1 LEFQLKQK
9 WKLSKMV
16 KIEQF
21 LVGEMDNFTYLI
33 IDEKNKKSIIVDPSW
48 NLDNIF
54 DYLEKNK
61 LVNTLIINTHSHFD
75 HVLGNDQVVKM
86 TGAKI
91 IQHKAS
97 QLKKD
102 IEVDDGESI
111 KFGDVQIKVIHTPGH
126 CADSICLIIDDKI
139 ILTGDTLFVGSCGRI
154 DLPGS
159 DPEEMYYTIYNK
171 LVNLD
176 ENLIV
181 YPGHHYGSTKTS
193 ILKDEKKSN
202 FVFKFHN
209 REEFLRYMNT

>member
-1 LEFQLKQK
+1 
-9 WKLSKMV
+9 MV

-21 LVGEMDNFTYLI
+21 LVGEMDNFTYII
-33 IDEKNKKSIIVDPSW
+33 IDEKNRNSIIVDPSW
-48 NLDNIF
+48 D
-54 DYLEKNK
+54 LEIIYDFLNKNK
-61 LVNTLIINTHSHFD
+61 LDNEFIINTHSHFD
-75 HVLGNDQVVKM
+75 HVLGNEQVVKT

-97 QLKKD
+97 PLKKD
-102 IEVDDGESI
+102 IEVNDDESI
-111 KFGDVQIKVIHTPGH
+111 KFGDSQIKIIYTPGH
-126 CADSICLIIDDKI
+126 SGDSICLVINDKI

-159 DPEEMYYTIYNK
+159 DPVQMYYSIYNK
-171 LVNLD
+171 LINLD

-193 ILKDEKKSN
+193 TLRDEKKSN

>member
-1 LEFQLKQK
+1 
-9 WKLSKMV
+9 MV

-33 IDEKNKKSIIVDPSW
+33 TDEKNKNSIIVDPSW
-48 NLDNIF
+48 DLEVIF
-54 DYLEKNK
+54 DFLEKNK
-61 LVNTLIINTHSHFD
+61 LDNTFIINTHSHFD
-75 HVLGNDQVVKM
+75 HVFGNDQVVKR

-97 QLKKD
+97 PLKKD
-102 IEVDDGESI
+102 IEVNDGESI
-111 KFGDVQIKVIHTPGH
+111 KFGDTSIKIIHTPGH
-126 CADSICLIIDDKI
+126 SVDSICLIIDDKI

-159 DPEEMYYTIYNK
+159 NPDEMYDSIYNK
-171 LVNLD
+171 VINLD

-181 YPGHHYGSTKTS
+181 YPGHHYGNTKTS
-193 ILKDEKKSN
+193 ILGQEKKLN

-209 REEFLRYMNT
+209 RGEFLRYMNT

>member
-1 LEFQLKQK
+1 ML
-9 WKLSKMV
+9 

-21 LVGEMDNFTYLI
+21 LVGEMDNFTYII
-33 IDEKNKKSIIVDPSW
+33 IDEKNRNSIIVDPSW
-48 NLDNIF
+48 DLEIIFDFLNINKLDNEF
-54 DYLEKNK
+54 
-61 LVNTLIINTHSHFD
+61 IINTHSHFD
-75 HVLGNDQVVKM
+75 HVLGNEQVVKT

-97 QLKKD
+97 PLKKD
-102 IEVDDGESI
+102 IEVNDDELI
-111 KFGDVQIKVIHTPGH
+111 KFGDSQIKIIHTPGH
-126 CADSICLIIDDKI
+126 SGDSICLVINDKI

-159 DPEEMYYTIYNK
+159 DPVQMYYSIYNK
-171 LVNLD
+171 LINLD

-193 ILKDEKKSN
+193 TLKEEKKSN

-209 REEFLRYMNT
+209 REEFVRYMNA

>member
-1 LEFQLKQK
+1 
-9 WKLSKMV
+9 
-16 KIEQF
+16 
-21 LVGEMDNFTYLI
+21 MDNFTYII
-33 IDEKNKKSIIVDPSW
+33 IDEKNRNSIIVDPSW
-48 NLDNIF
+48 DLEIIF
-54 DYLEKNK
+54 DFLNKNK
-61 LVNTLIINTHSHFD
+61 LDNEFIINTHSHFD
-75 HVLGNDQVVKM
+75 HVLGNEQVVKT

-97 QLKKD
+97 PLKKD
-102 IEVDDGESI
+102 IEVNDDESI
-111 KFGDVQIKVIHTPGH
+111 KFGDSQIKIIYTPGH
-126 CADSICLIIDDKI
+126 SGDSICLVINDKI

-159 DPEEMYYTIYNK
+159 DPVQMYYSIYNK
-171 LVNLD
+171 LINLD

-193 ILKDEKKSN
+193 TLRDEKKSN

>member
-1 LEFQLKQK
+1 
-9 WKLSKMV
+9 MV
-16 KIEQF
+16 TIEQF

-33 IDEKNKKSIIVDPSW
+33 IDEKSKNSIIVDPSW
-48 NLDNIF
+48 DLEVIF
-54 DYLEKNK
+54 DFLNKNK
-61 LVNTLIINTHSHFD
+61 LDNEFIINTHSHFD
-75 HVLGNDQVVKM
+75 HVLGNDQVVKT

-97 QLKKD
+97 PLKKD
-102 IEVDDGESI
+102 IEVKDGESI
-111 KFGDVQIKVIHTPGH
+111 KFGSSYIKIIHTPGH
-126 CADSICLIIDDKI
+126 SGDSICLIIDDKI

-159 DPEEMYYTIYNK
+159 DPNEMYYSIYNK
-171 LVNLD
+171 LINLD

-193 ILKDEKKSN
+193 ILTDEKKSN

-209 REEFLRYMNT
+209 LEEFVRYMNT

>member
-1 LEFQLKQK
+1 
-9 WKLSKMV
+9 MV

-21 LVGEMDNFTYLI
+21 LVGEMDNFTYII
-33 IDEKNKKSIIVDPSW
+33 IDEKNRNSIIVDPSW
-48 NLDNIF
+48 DLEIIF
-54 DYLEKNK
+54 DFLNKNK
-61 LVNTLIINTHSHFD
+61 LDNKFIINTHSHFD
-75 HVLGNDQVVKM
+75 HVLGNEQVVKT

-97 QLKKD
+97 PLKKD
-102 IEVDDGESI
+102 IEVNDDESI
-111 KFGDVQIKVIHTPGH
+111 KFGDSQIKIIHTPGH
-126 CADSICLIIDDKI
+126 SGDSICLIINDKI

-159 DPEEMYYTIYNK
+159 DPVQMYYSIYNK
-171 LVNLD
+171 LINLD

-193 ILKDEKKSN
+193 TLRDEKKSN

-209 REEFLRYMNT
+209 REEFLRYMNS

>member
-1 LEFQLKQK
+1 
-9 WKLSKMV
+9 MV

-21 LVGEMDNFTYLI
+21 LVGEMDNFTYII
-33 IDEKNKKSIIVDPSW
+33 IDEKNRNSIIVDPSW
-48 NLDNIF
+48 DLEIIF
-54 DYLEKNK
+54 DFLNKNK
-61 LVNTLIINTHSHFD
+61 LDNEFIINTHSHFD
-75 HVLGNDQVVKM
+75 HVLGNEQVVKT

-97 QLKKD
+97 PLKKD
-102 IEVDDGESI
+102 IEVNDDESI
-111 KFGDVQIKVIHTPGH
+111 KFGDSQIKIIYTPGH
-126 CADSICLIIDDKI
+126 SGDSICLVINDKI

-159 DPEEMYYTIYNK
+159 DPVQMYYSIYNK
-171 LVNLD
+171 LINFD

-193 ILKDEKKSN
+193 TLRDEKKSN

-209 REEFLRYMNT
+209 REEFIRYMNN

>member
-1 LEFQLKQK
+1 
-9 WKLSKMV
+9 MV

-21 LVGEMDNFTYLI
+21 LVGEMDNFTYII
-33 IDEKNKKSIIVDPSW
+33 IDEKNRNSIIVDPSW
-48 NLDNIF
+48 DLEIIF
-54 DYLEKNK
+54 DFLNKNK
-61 LVNTLIINTHSHFD
+61 LDNEFIINTHSHFD
-75 HVLGNDQVVKM
+75 HVLGNEQVVKT

-97 QLKKD
+97 PLKKD
-102 IEVDDGESI
+102 IEVNDDESI
-111 KFGDVQIKVIHTPGH
+111 KFGDSQIKIIYTPGH
-126 CADSICLIIDDKI
+126 SGDSICLVINDKI

-159 DPEEMYYTIYNK
+159 DPVQMYYSIYNK
-171 LVNLD
+171 LINLD

-193 ILKDEKKSN
+193 TLRDEKKSN

>member
-1 LEFQLKQK
+1 
-9 WKLSKMV
+9 MV

-21 LVGEMDNFTYLI
+21 LVGEMDNFTYII
-33 IDEKNKKSIIVDPSW
+33 IDEKNRNSIIVDPSW
-48 NLDNIF
+48 DLEIIF
-54 DYLEKNK
+54 DFLNKNK
-61 LVNTLIINTHSHFD
+61 LGNEFIINTHSHFD
-75 HVLGNDQVVKM
+75 HVLGNEQVVKT

-97 QLKKD
+97 PLKKD
-102 IEVDDGESI
+102 IEVNDDESI
-111 KFGDVQIKVIHTPGH
+111 KFGDSQIKIIYTPGH
-126 CADSICLIIDDKI
+126 SGDSICLVINDKI

-159 DPEEMYYTIYNK
+159 DPVQMYYSIYNK
-171 LVNLD
+171 LINLD

-181 YPGHHYGSTKTS
+181 YPGHHYGITKTS
-193 ILKDEKKSN
+193 TLRDEKKSN

>member
-1 LEFQLKQK
+1 
-9 WKLSKMV
+9 MV

-21 LVGEMDNFTYLI
+21 LVGQMDNFTYII
-33 IDEKNKKSIIVDPSW
+33 IDEKNRNSIIVDPSW
-48 NLDNIF
+48 DLEIIF
-54 DYLEKNK
+54 DFLNKNK
-61 LVNTLIINTHSHFD
+61 LDNEFIINTHSNFD
-75 HVLGNDQVVKM
+75 HVLGNEQVVKT

-97 QLKKD
+97 PLKKD
-102 IEVDDGESI
+102 IEVNDDESI
-111 KFGDVQIKVIHTPGH
+111 KFGDSQIKIIFTPGH
-126 CADSICLIIDDKI
+126 SGDSICLVINDKI

-159 DPEEMYYTIYNK
+159 DPLQMYYSIYNK
-171 LVNLD
+171 LINLD

-193 ILKDEKKSN
+193 TLRDEKKSN

-209 REEFLRYMNT
+209 REEFLRYMST

>member
-1 LEFQLKQK
+1 
-9 WKLSKMV
+9 MV

-21 LVGEMDNFTYLI
+21 LVGEMDNFTYII
-33 IDEKNKKSIIVDPSW
+33 IDEKNRNSIIVDPSW
-48 NLDNIF
+48 DLEIIF
-54 DYLEKNK
+54 DFLNKNK
-61 LVNTLIINTHSHFD
+61 LDNKFIINTHSHFD
-75 HVLGNDQVVKM
+75 HVLGNEQVVKT

-97 QLKKD
+97 PLKKD
-102 IEVDDGESI
+102 IEVNDDESI
-111 KFGDVQIKVIHTPGH
+111 KFGDSQIKIIFTPGH
-126 CADSICLIIDDKI
+126 SGDSICLVINDKI

-159 DPEEMYYTIYNK
+159 DPLQMYYSIYNK
-171 LVNLD
+171 LINLD

-193 ILKDEKKSN
+193 TLRDEKKSN

-209 REEFLRYMNT
+209 REEFLRYMST

>member
-1 LEFQLKQK
+1 
-9 WKLSKMV
+9 MV

-21 LVGEMDNFTYLI
+21 LVGEMDNFTYII
-33 IDEKNKKSIIVDPSW
+33 IDEKNRNSIIVDPSW
-48 NLDNIF
+48 DLEIIF
-54 DYLEKNK
+54 DFLNKNK
-61 LVNTLIINTHSHFD
+61 LDNEFIINTHSHFD
-75 HVLGNDQVVKM
+75 HVLGNEQVVKT

-97 QLKKD
+97 PLKKD
-102 IEVDDGESI
+102 IEVNDDESI
-111 KFGDVQIKVIHTPGH
+111 KFGDSQIKIIHTPGH
-126 CADSICLIIDDKI
+126 SGDSICLVINDKI

-159 DPEEMYYTIYNK
+159 DPLQMYYSIYNK
-171 LVNLD
+171 LIYLD

-193 ILKDEKKSN
+193 TLRDEKKSN

-209 REEFLRYMNT
+209 REEFLRYMST

>member
-1 LEFQLKQK
+1 
-9 WKLSKMV
+9 MV

-21 LVGEMDNFTYLI
+21 LVGEMDNFTYII
-33 IDEKNKKSIIVDPSW
+33 IDEKNRNSIIVDPSW
-48 NLDNIF
+48 DLEIIF
-54 DYLEKNK
+54 DFLNKNK
-61 LVNTLIINTHSHFD
+61 LDNKFIINTHSHFD
-75 HVLGNDQVVKM
+75 HVLGNEQVVKT

-97 QLKKD
+97 PLKKD
-102 IEVDDGESI
+102 IEVNDDESI
-111 KFGDVQIKVIHTPGH
+111 KFGDSQIKIIFTPGH
-126 CADSICLIIDDKI
+126 SGDSICLVINDKI

-159 DPEEMYYTIYNK
+159 DPLQMYYSIYNK
-171 LVNLD
+171 LIYLD

-193 ILKDEKKSN
+193 TLRDEKKSN

-209 REEFLRYMNT
+209 QEEFLRYMST

>member
-1 LEFQLKQK
+1 
-9 WKLSKMV
+9 MV

-33 IDEKNKKSIIVDPSW
+33 IDEKNKKSIFVDPSW

>member
-1 LEFQLKQK
+1 
-9 WKLSKMV
+9 MV

-21 LVGEMDNFTYLI
+21 LVGEMDNFTYII
-33 IDEKNKKSIIVDPSW
+33 IDEKNRNSIIVDPSW
-48 NLDNIF
+48 D
-54 DYLEKNK
+54 LEIIYDFLNKNK
-61 LVNTLIINTHSHFD
+61 LDNEFIINTHSHFD
-75 HVLGNDQVVKM
+75 HVLGNEQVVKT

-97 QLKKD
+97 PLKKD
-102 IEVDDGESI
+102 IEVNDDESI
-111 KFGDVQIKVIHTPGH
+111 KFGDSQIKIIYTPGH
-126 CADSICLIIDDKI
+126 SGDSICLVINDKI

-159 DPEEMYYTIYNK
+159 DPVQMYYSIYNK
-171 LVNLD
+171 LINLD

-193 ILKDEKKSN
+193 TLRDEKKSN

-209 REEFLRYMNT
+209 REEFIRYMNT